1 MPPFNIVKTWTPDTS
16 FRTQLIKSQ
25 FTLQDIKLQ
34 KHFIGEIPIEGLN
47 WKIGL
52 IVGRSGTGKSTIA
65 KQLFPDAYIKG
76 FQYTEQNVPTDFPKE
91 NQIDEITTALCNVG
105 FASPPEWLKSYGY
118 LSQGEK
124 MRVDIAR
131 ALCTK
136 MPIYQPTGKELIVF
150 DEFTSVVDR
159 EIAKIAS
166 FAISKAIDRSNKQF
180 IAVTCHY
187 DVQEWLDPDW
197 VFYTDTMKFEVC
209 DKKKVQDPKLNL
221 RSMSAA
227 GVFGPSL
234 GNITI

>member
-34 KHFIGEIPIEGLN
+34 KHFIGEISIEDLE

-105 FASPPEWLKSYGY
+105 FASPPDWLKGTATSV
-118 LSQGEK
+118 
-124 MRVDIAR
+124 RAR
-131 ALCTK
+131 RCVLTSHERFAQRCL
-136 MPIYQPTGKELIVF
+136 
-150 DEFTSVVDR
+150 FTS
-159 EIAKIAS
+159 
-166 FAISKAIDRSNKQF
+166 Q
-180 IAVTCHY
+180 
-187 DVQEWLDPDW
+187 QE
-197 VFYTDTMKFEVC
+197 K
-209 DKKKVQDPKLNL
+209 
-221 RSMSAA
+221 S
-227 GVFGPSL
+227 
-234 GNITI
+234 